1 MEAEP
6 LAHQPH
12 LVVALQRWRRA
23 QEQEPHRK
31 AVEEVPRRVLAHL
44 LLSRAALAQPLGHLT
59 AGHCPPLQEAVAMK
73 RAPQPERRRVLLLA
87 PVLAP
92 VRELVR
98 EQQREQ
104 QRAQQELRPEPRR
117 QQVQLVPERPQLWAR
132 ASLQPQVQ

>member
-6 LAHQPH
+6 LARQPH
-12 LVVALQRWRRA
+12 LVVVLQSWRRA

-44 LLSRAALAQPLGHLT
+44 LLSRGELAQLLERRT
-59 AGHCPPLQEAVAMK
+59 QAHCPPLQQAVAMK

-98 EQQREQ
+98 EQQR
-104 QRAQQELRPEPRR
+104 AQQELLPEP
-117 QQVQLVPERPQLWAR
+117 VQLVPERPRLWAR